1 VKRDDVEGA
10 KWFRKAAE
18 QGLADAQCSLGLC
31 YEEGDG
37 VKKDVVEGVKWYR
50 KAAEQGLADA
60 QGNLGCCLVMGEG
73 VEKDPE
79 EGARWLKKAADQG
92 HVKAQKALEELK
104 RAGVKITTGM
114 ELTIP
119 NPNESAKKELC
130 GWCGG
135 LLRKNLWCSGCKKVA
150 YCGADCQK
158 KAWPKHKAEC
168 KKK

>member
-1 VKRDDVEGA
+1 MRQDAQEGVKWY
-10 KWFRKAAE
+10 KKAAE
-18 QGLADAQCSLGLC
+18 QGHAGAQ
-31 YEEGDG
+31 Y
-37 VKKDVVEGVKWYR
+37 
-50 KAAEQGLADA
+50 
-60 QGNLGCCLVMGEG
+60 NLGPCFAKGVG
-73 VEKDPE
+73 VEIDLE
-79 EGARWLKKAADQG
+79 EAARWFKKAADQG
-92 HVKAQKALEELK
+92 HVNAQKALEELK
-104 RAGVKITTGM
+104 RQGAKITTGM

-130 GWCGG
+130 GWCDG

>member
-1 VKRDDVEGA
+1 MNGEGV
-10 KWFRKAAE
+10 R
-18 QGLADAQCSLGLC
+18 
-31 YEEGDG
+31 
-37 VKKDVVEGVKWYR
+37 KDVVEGVKWYK
-50 KAAEQGLADA
+50 KAAEQGHAVA
-60 QGNLGCCLVMGEG
+60 QFNLGICYDNGNG
-73 VEKDPE
+73 VKKDRE
-79 EGARWLKKAADQG
+79 EAARWFKKAADQG
-92 HVKAQKALEELK
+92 DVKAQKCLEDLK
-104 RAGVKITTGM
+104 QAGVRITTGM
-114 ELTIP
+114 ELMIP